1 MRWCCAGVVLVV
13 TMVASGTAGQTLP
26 GAAAEWAVDVGDAF
40 DVDTDV
46 TYLRA
51 SGQELKLDVYTPRGR
66 TQPNATVIAFHGGG
80 WVAGEKQSLLLHLLP
95 YLEAGFSV
103 VNVEYRLASV
113 APAPAAVEDC
123 RCAVRWVVE
132 HAPRYRFDPERL
144 IVTGAS
150 AGGHLALTTAFLPA
164 AAGFDRPCPAPAAER
179 WGVAT
184 PRELRV
190 AAVVNWF
197 GVTDVAEL
205 IDGPRAHGYALEW
218 LGSRADR
225 RELARRLSPLD
236 YVRPDL
242 PPVLTIHGERDDIVP
257 YDQAT
262 RLHAALDAARVPNR
276 LVSVPGAGH
285 GDFSRAER
293 RRAFAA
299 VRAFLDERR
308 LSPARP

>member
-1 MRWCCAGVVLVV
+1 MRWSGASVVLVV
-13 TMVASGTAGQTLP
+13 TMAASWTAGQTAP
-26 GAAAEWAVDVGDAF
+26 GAAQWAVDVADAF
-40 DVDTDV
+40 DVVTDV

-51 SGQELKLDVYTPRGR
+51 SGRDLKLDIYTPRGR
-66 TQPNATVIAFHGGG
+66 TQPNPTVIAFHGGG

-123 RCAVRWVVE
+123 RCALRWVVE
-132 HAPRYRFDPERL
+132 HAAQYRFDPERL
-144 IVTGAS
+144 VATGAS
-150 AGGHLALTTAFLPA
+150 AGGHLALTTAFLPV
-164 AAGFDRPCPAPAAER
+164 AAGFDRPCPAAAAER
-179 WGVAT
+179 WGVAAA
-184 PRELRV
+184 REVRV

-197 GVTDVAEL
+197 GITDVAEL
-205 IDGPRAHGYALEW
+205 VEGPRAHGYAIEW

-225 RELARRLSPLD
+225 LELARRLSPLH
-236 YVRPDL
+236 YARPDL

-276 LVSVPGAGH
+276 LVSMPGAGH
-285 GDFSRAER
+285 GDFSVAER

-299 VRAFLDERR
+299 VRAFLDERQ